1 MLALDEGALARLVIA
16 ASAVAPSRRSRWLQS
31 IARELEGHTPSPT
44 ARRLRRFQARRRS
57 GQKCY
62 RLTLD
67 EIDVVEMLL
76 SAGVLAP
83 RDRDDHIKVERAL
96 ERFISICIA
105 DHRNAFQ
112 HDRKIFD
119 TVRIGLCL
127 SVLRK
132 GVR

>member
-16 ASAVAPSRRSRWLQS
+16 AVAPSRRSRWLKS

-76 SAGVLAP
+76 SAG
-83 RDRDDHIKVERAL
+83 AL
-96 ERFISICIA
+96 P
-105 DHRNAFQ
+105 
-112 HDRKIFD
+112 
-119 TVRIGLCL
+119 
-127 SVLRK
+127 
-132 GVR
+132 